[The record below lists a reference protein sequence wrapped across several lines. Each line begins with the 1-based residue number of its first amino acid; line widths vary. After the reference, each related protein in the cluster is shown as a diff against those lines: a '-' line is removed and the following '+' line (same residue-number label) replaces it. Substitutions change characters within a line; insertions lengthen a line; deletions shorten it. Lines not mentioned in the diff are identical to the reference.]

1 MKKIRAV
8 FISEAI
14 RRDSHAPLRF
24 FKDVEPVHLYLNAP
38 YGDMSKEDFF
48 GSRQVKINNLL
59 SEIIALKPDVIQGAE
74 PFGSKL
80 SLKLAYISYKAA
92 RKTGAKLVV
101 PILENRPIE
110 ERFNTFQKIILK
122 FFCKTYFNSASAIVV
137 LNRGAEV
144 NVKRFAPEA
153 KIKRGIVW
161 GVWGVDTRL
170 FKKVCGKKPN
180 TIIYVGRWIED
191 KGLKYM
197 LEGFKKAQEKIPNLL
212 LRLAGQ
218 GDFEGYMRDY
228 CGTNNLEKNVEFI
241 GMVKNTALPKYFSEA
256 ELSIYPSIT
265 QKRWEEQVGTVNF
278 QSMACETPAL
288 TTKSGAIP
296 EYLQDG
302 EGAILV
308 DERDSEAIY
317 GGIISYFA
325 SKEKTKLQRRA
336 RQFVMRYD
344 IKGEIEKAEKLFIE
358 VCKKNKGVHREQER
372 VASNNINN

>member
-8 FISEAI
+8 FISESI

-24 FKDVEPVHLYLNAP
+24 FKDVETIHLYLNAP
-38 YGDMSKEDFF
+38 YGDMGKEDFA
-48 GSRQVKINNLL
+48 GSRQVEISNLL
-59 SEIIALKPDVIQGAE
+59 SEIIALKPDIIQGAE

-80 SLKLAYISYKAA
+80 SLKLAYISYRAA
-92 RKTGAKLVV
+92 RKTRAKLVV

-110 ERFNTFQKIILK
+110 ERFNTIQKIILT
-122 FFCKTYFNSASAIVV
+122 FFCRTYFNFASAIVV

-144 NVKRFAPEA
+144 NVKRFAPGA

-170 FKKVCGKKPN
+170 FKKVCDKKPN

-197 LEGFKKAQEKIPNLL
+197 LEGFKKAQEKMPHLL

-218 GDFEGYMRDY
+218 GDFEEYMRDY
-228 CGTNNLEKNVEFI
+228 CEVNGLEKNVEFI
-241 GMVKNTALPKYFSEA
+241 GMVKNTELPKYLSEA

-265 QKRWEEQVGTVNF
+265 QRRWEEQVGTVNF

-296 EYLQDG
+296 EYLQDS

-308 DERDSEAIY
+308 PERDSEAICR
-317 GGIISYFA
+317 GIMGYFS
-325 SKEKTKLQRRA
+325 SKEKIKLQKRA
-336 RQFVMRYD
+336 REFIMRYD
-344 IKGEIEKAEKLFIE
+344 IKGEIEKAENLFKE
-358 VCKKNKGVHREQER
+358 VLK
-372 VASNNINN
+372 